1 MGGETIIAPSGGR
14 SAEMNTKRK
23 RENLALIYQEV
34 MTAITRLRANRQN
47 VDDAQVFRTHLR
59 TALSAAEQDAVGAGY
74 GPDDVRLATFAV
86 VAFLDE
92 SALNSGHAAFAD
104 WPRLPLQEEMFGHHM
119 AGEIF
124 FQNIEKLLSR
134 ADTNVVADVLELY
147 QLALLL
153 GYKGRYS
160 LAGVELLRPIMDS
173 VGEKIRRIRGN
184 VKELAPGWAAPK
196 DAVNVTAPDTW
207 VKNLMFIAAGSVLL
221 ALILFGAYKLLLG
234 NGVSNLKAITTEV
247 RR

>member
-1 MGGETIIAPSGGR
+1 MRAADSG
-14 SAEMNTKRK
+14 KRR

-47 VDDAQVFRTHLR
+47 VDDAQTFRTHLR
-59 TALSAAEQDAVGAGY
+59 SALAAAEQDALGAGY
-74 GPDDVRLATFAV
+74 VPEDVRLATFAV

-92 SALNSGHAAFAD
+92 SALNSGNAVFAD

-134 ADTNVVADVLELY
+134 SDANSTADVLELY
-147 QLALLL
+147 QLGLLL

-173 VGEKIRRIRGN
+173 VAEKIRRIRGASR
-184 VKELAPGWAAPK
+184 ELAPGWAAPK
-196 DAVNVTAPDTW
+196 DAVNVSAPDNW
-207 VKNLMFIAAGSVLL
+207 VKRLIFIAAGCVVL
-221 ALILFGAYKLLLG
+221 ALVLFVGYKLILG
-234 NGVSNLKAITTEV
+234 TGVSSLKGITTET